1 MVLIASSVD
10 EQAAR
15 STGRQS
21 VRQAAR
27 RAVLDAQ
34 SARRRQRAQREQR
47 VEALVVEVLVAVREQ
62 DAAIASA
69 EARAGAAL
77 DQIVQQERLTVREV
91 VDWCADE
98 ALSTREVARLR
109 AVAAR
114 SAGSGDGP
122 GTAGQAQADPH
133 DADRGPVDRASARS
147 RRSQPKGLRRL
158 RSVWLSGRD
167 G

>member
-1 MVLIASSVD
+1 MN
-10 EQAAR
+10 EQAVR

-34 SARRRQRAQREQR
+34 SARRRERAEREQR
-47 VEALVVEVLVAVREQ
+47 VEALVVEVLVAVRER

-77 DQIVQQERLTVREV
+77 DRIVQQERLTVREV
-91 VDWCADE
+91 VDWCADG

-114 SAGSGDGP
+114 AAGSVAPPAAPTADPSTSLQIGGGERGRVEVTADVVRPPSAGYS
-122 GTAGQAQADPH
+122 
-133 DADRGPVDRASARS
+133 S
-147 RRSQPKGLRRL
+147 
-158 RSVWLSGRD
+158 
-167 G
+167 